1 MIKKL
6 KIKNFKSLRDV
17 EIELGKFTVLIGPN
31 ASGKSNLLDSLIFLS
46 QSVNSTIDS
55 TSDQRGGFKHIVFGG
70 EGEEFE
76 ISIELLLDGR
86 TSNYLLSVNKGQAIE
101 RERLVIADK
110 IVIERR
116 GAEGKLLSSDGTMV
130 RAASSS
136 NRTIVCERRGDEHYP
151 LVWELHDYLSSW
163 KIYQV
168 ITSEMRKV
176 LPAKRSFNLDKSGAN
191 LAQVLISL
199 YTERPRV
206 FRQIEEILKQGIPEV
221 EELLVPL
228 TPEGH
233 TFVALRVRG
242 FEQKFD
248 YYQLSDGTFKLLA
261 YITAMALAEQ
271 RLVCFEEPE
280 NFIHPELLGALV
292 EVLKKSEKQ
301 VILSTHSPYFV
312 DFVQPEDIRVVEKE
326 EGETRV
332 SKVKNLDRLKEA
344 LKEMGL
350 GELWYSGEIGG
361 VP

>member
-6 KIKNFKSLRDV
+6 RVRNFKSLRKID
-17 EIELGKFTVLIGPN
+17 IELGKFTVLIGPN
-31 ASGKSNLLDSLIFLS
+31 ASGKSNLLDSLTFLS
-46 QSVNSTIDS
+46 QTVNIDLNTIIND
-55 TSDQRGGFKHIVFGG
+55 RGGFERVAFGG
-70 EGEEFE
+70 KGRDFE
-76 ISIELLLDGR
+76 ISIEFLLNR
-86 TSNYLLSVNKGQAIE
+86 EPSNYLLTISKAREVEDERLILAGITVVDRNINKGNV
-101 RERLVIADK
+101 L
-110 IVIERR
+110 R
-116 GAEGKLLSSDGTMV
+116 GDGKLHDFMPH
-130 RAASSS
+130 
-136 NRTIVCERRGDEHYP
+136 RTLTTVCVAGKNGQYP
-151 LVWELHDYLSSW
+151 LVQEFHNYLSSW
-163 KIYQV
+163 KIYQI

-176 LPAKRSFNLDKSGAN
+176 LPAQQSFDLKKSGGN

-228 TPEGH
+228 TPGGD
-233 TFVALRVRG
+233 TFVALKVKS
-242 FEQKFD
+242 FKQKFD

-292 EVLKKSEKQ
+292 EVLKKSDKQ

-312 DFVQPEDIRVVEKE
+312 DFVEPNDIRVVEKE
-326 EGETRV
+326 EGETKV
-332 SKVKNLDRLKEA
+332 SKVKNPDKLKEA

-361 VP
+361 VS